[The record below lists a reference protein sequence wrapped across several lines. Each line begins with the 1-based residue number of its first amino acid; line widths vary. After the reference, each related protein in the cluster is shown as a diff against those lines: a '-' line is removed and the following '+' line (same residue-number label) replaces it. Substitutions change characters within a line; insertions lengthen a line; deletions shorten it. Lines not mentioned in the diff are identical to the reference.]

1 MGREDQMSQQRLEVV
16 DPANAP
22 PVWAALRN
30 EAEAAG
36 QKEAALASLLAAVIL
51 NHRSLGGALSYQ
63 LARKLGDQELR
74 AMSIREI
81 AEEAYSR
88 NPGLVDAAEADLK
101 AVFER
106 DPACKGYVQPFLFFK
121 GFLSLQTQRVA
132 NSLWHDGRET
142 LALYLQS
149 RMSELFQVD
158 IHPATQIG
166 RGVFIDHATG
176 IVVGETA
183 VIGDDVSMLQG
194 VTLGG
199 TGAERGDRHPKIG
212 KGVLLGAG
220 AKVLGNIVIGDYAKI
235 ASGSVVLKP
244 VPAGC
249 TAAGV
254 PARLVNCPTCEEPA
268 RSMDHTLADVVYD
281 YVI

>member
-1 MGREDQMSQQRLEVV
+1 MGREEAMSQRLEVV
-16 DPANAP
+16 NPKAPP

-30 EAEAAG
+30 EAYAAA
-36 QKEAALASLLAAVIL
+36 KSEAALASLLAAVIL
-51 NHRSLGGALSYQ
+51 NHETLGDALSYQ

-74 AMSIREI
+74 AMSLRDTI
-81 AEEAYSR
+81 EEAYEADPSI
-88 NPGLVDAAEADLK
+88 VETAEYDLK

-121 GFLSLQTQRVA
+121 GFLALQTHRVA
-132 NSLWHDGRET
+132 HWLHREGRET
-142 LALYLQS
+142 LAFYLQS
-149 RMSELFQVD
+149 RTSELFQVD
-158 IHPATQIG
+158 INPATRIG
-166 RGVFIDHATG
+166 RGVFVDHGTG
-176 IVVGETA
+176 IVIGETA

-220 AKVLGNIVIGDYAKI
+220 AKVLGNIKIGDYAKI
-235 ASGSVVLKP
+235 ASGSVVLKE

-268 RSMDHTLADVVYD
+268 RTMDHTLPGITD
-281 YVI
+281 YNI

>member
-1 MGREDQMSQQRLEVV
+1 MSQRLEVIAPDV
-16 DPANAP
+16 AP

-30 EAEAAG
+30 EAYAAA
-36 QKEAALASLLAAVIL
+36 KSEAALASLLAAVIL
-51 NHRSLGGALSYQ
+51 NHKDLGSALSYQ

-74 AMSIREI
+74 AMSLRDICW
-81 AEEAYSR
+81 EAYSSD
-88 NPGLVDAAEADLK
+88 PTLVEIAEADLK

-121 GFLSLQTQRVA
+121 GFLALQTQRVA
-132 NSLWHDGRET
+132 HWLWNEGRET

-158 IHPATQIG
+158 IHPATRIG
-166 RGVFIDHATG
+166 RSVFIDHGTG
-176 IVVGETA
+176 IVIGETA

-220 AKVLGNIVIGDYAKI
+220 AKVLGNIEIGDYAKV
-235 ASGSVVLKP
+235 ASGSVVLKA

-268 RSMDHTLADVVYD
+268 RSMDHTLAEAVYD

>member
-16 DPANAP
+16 DLASP

-30 EAEAAG
+30 EAEAAA

-51 NHRSLGGALSYQ
+51 NHKTLGGALSYQ

-81 AEEAYSR
+81 AEDAYESD
-88 NPGLVDAAEADLK
+88 PGLVESAEADLR

-121 GFLSLQTQRVA
+121 GFAALQTQRVA
-132 NSLWHDGRET
+132 HWLWGEGRET

-158 IHPATQIG
+158 IHPATRIG
-166 RGVFIDHATG
+166 RGVFVDHGTG
-176 IVVGETA
+176 IVIGETA

-254 PARLVNCPTCEEPA
+254 PARLVNCPTCDEPA
-268 RSMDHTLADVVYD
+268 KSMDHTLAETVYD

>member
-1 MGREDQMSQQRLEVV
+1 V
-16 DPANAP
+16 
-22 PVWAALRN
+22 
-30 EAEAAG
+30 
-36 QKEAALASLLAAVIL
+36 LAATIL
-51 NHRSLGGALSYQ
+51 NHDALGDALSYQ

-74 AMSIREI
+74 AMTLRDII
-81 AEEAYSR
+81 EEAYEAH
-88 NPGLVDAAEADLK
+88 PELVAIAEDDLR

-121 GFLSLQTQRVA
+121 GFQALQIQRVA
-132 NSLWHDGRET
+132 HWLWGEGRET
-142 LALYLQS
+142 LAFYLQS
-149 RMSELFQVD
+149 RVSELFQVD
-158 IHPATQIG
+158 IHPATRIG
-166 RGVFIDHATG
+166 RGIFMDHGTG
-176 IVVGETA
+176 IVIGETA
-183 VIGDDVSMLQG
+183 VVADDVSMLHG

-220 AKVLGNIVIGDYAKI
+220 AKVLGNIEVGDYAKV

-244 VPAGC
+244 VPKGC

-254 PARLVNCPTCEEPA
+254 PARLVNCPTCDEPA
-268 RSMDHTLADVVYD
+268 KSMDHTLAEAVYD

>member
-1 MGREDQMSQQRLEVV
+1 MAKRLEVV
-16 DPANAP
+16 SPLQAP

-30 EAEAAG
+30 EAERVS
-36 QKEAALASLLAAVIL
+36 QTEPDLAPLVNSVIL
-51 NHRSLGGALSYQ
+51 KHDSLGSALSYQ
-63 LARKLGDQELR
+63 LARKLGDQEMR
-74 AMSIREI
+74 AMSVREI
-81 AEEAYSR
+81 YEDAYAA
-88 NPGLVDAAEADLK
+88 NPGVVDAAEADLR

-106 DPACKGYVQPFLFFK
+106 DPACKGYLQPFLFFK
-121 GFLSLQTQRVA
+121 GYIALQTYRVA
-132 NSLWHDGRET
+132 NVLWKEGRET

-149 RMSELFQVD
+149 RGSELFQVD
-158 IHPATQIG
+158 IHPAAKIG
-166 RGVFIDHATG
+166 SGVFIDHGTG

-183 VIGDDVSMLQG
+183 VIADDVSMLHG

-220 AKVLGNIVIGDYAKI
+220 AKVLGNIVIGDYAKV

-244 VPAGC
+244 VPPGC
-249 TAAGV
+249 TVAGV
-254 PARLVNCPTCEEPA
+254 PARIVACKTCPDPA
-268 RSMDHTLADVVYD
+268 RTMDHTLAEVVYD

>member
-1 MGREDQMSQQRLEVV
+1 MSQRLEVV
-16 DPANAP
+16 DLQTP

-30 EAEAAG
+30 EAAHDARTEPG
-36 QKEAALASLLAAVIL
+36 LASLINAVIL
-51 NHRSLGGALSYQ
+51 KHDRLSSALSYQ

-74 AMSIREI
+74 AMSAREI
-81 AEEAYSR
+81 AEEAYAADASI
-88 NPGLVDAAEADLK
+88 VDMAEADLR

-106 DPACKGYVQPFLFFK
+106 DPACKSYVQPFLFFK
-121 GFLSLQTQRVA
+121 GFLALQTYRVA
-132 NSLWHDGRET
+132 HWLWMEGRET

-149 RMSELFQVD
+149 RMSEMFQVD
-158 IHPATQIG
+158 IHPAARIG
-166 RGVFIDHATG
+166 SGVFIDHGTG
-176 IVVGETA
+176 VVIGETA
-183 VIGDDVSMLQG
+183 VVGDEVSMLHG

-212 KGVLLGAG
+212 RGVLLGAG
-220 AKVLGNIVIGDYAKI
+220 AKVLGNITVGDYAKV

-254 PARLVNCPTCEEPA
+254 PARLTNCPTCAEPA
-268 RSMDHTLADVVYD
+268 RTMDHTLAEDIYD
-281 YVI
+281 YSI

>member
-1 MGREDQMSQQRLEVV
+1 MSTQTKAQRLEIVRP
-16 DPANAP
+16 DQAP
-22 PVWAALRN
+22 PVWASLRN
-30 EAEAAG
+30 EALAACRG
-36 QKEAALASLLAAVIL
+36 EPALASLLDAVIL
-51 NHRSLGGALSYQ
+51 SHDSFGEALSFQ
-63 LARKLGDQELR
+63 VARKMGDQVITTISL
-74 AMSIREI
+74 REI
-81 AEEAYSR
+81 CEEAQEAEPSI
-88 NPGLVDAAEADLK
+88 VDRAEADLR

-106 DPACKGYVQPFLFFK
+106 DPACRGYLQPFLFFK
-121 GFLSLQTQRVA
+121 GFLALQTHRLGHW
-132 NSLWHDGRET
+132 LWGQGRET
-142 LALYLQS
+142 LSFHLQS

-158 IHPATQIG
+158 IHPATRIG
-166 RGVFIDHATG
+166 RGVFLDHGTG
-176 IVVGETA
+176 IVIGETA
-183 VIGDDVSMLQG
+183 VVGDDVSMLQG

-220 AKVLGNIVIGDYAKI
+220 AKVLGNITVGDYAKV

-254 PARLVNCPTCEEPA
+254 PARLVNCPTCDQPA
-268 RSMDHTLADVVYD
+268 KSMDHTLAEAVYD

>member
-1 MGREDQMSQQRLEVV
+1 MSRRLELVEQNV
-16 DPANAP
+16 AP
-22 PVWAALRN
+22 PVWAALRTQ
-30 EAEAAG
+30 AQEAADA
-36 QKEAALASLLAAVIL
+36 EPTLASLLNAVVL
-51 NHRSLGGALSYQ
+51 SHHTLGEALSYQ
-63 LARKLGDQELR
+63 LARKLSDQELR
-74 AMSIREI
+74 AMSAREFCD
-81 AEEAYSR
+81 AAFADE
-88 NPGLVDAAEADLK
+88 PQLVAQAEADLK

-106 DPACKGYVQPFLFFK
+106 DPACKSYVQPFLFFK
-121 GFLSLQTQRVA
+121 GFQALQTYRVA
-132 NSLWHDGRET
+132 HWLWRHGRQT

-149 RMSELFQVD
+149 RMSEIFQLD
-158 IHPATQIG
+158 IHPAAKIG
-166 RGVFIDHATG
+166 VGVFLDHGTG
-176 IVVGETA
+176 IVIGETA
-183 VIGDDVSMLQG
+183 VVGDDVSMLHG

-220 AKVLGNIVIGDYAKI
+220 AKVLGNITVGEYAKI

-244 VPAGC
+244 VPAHC

-268 RSMDHTLADVVYD
+268 RTMDHTLADVVYD